1 MPPIFLK
8 ATLSKKNSRRDWFCM
23 GFQFT
28 RAHMTTLASQE
39 KNSRSQSGRSFRG
52 FGPLLGGS
60 DAVRW
65 QLSFAGSMLEVRFL
79 LGGHQDCSSL
89 HRLKFK
95 YALMSLKR
103 HFPEHQYSHAKWFA
117 LCFALPV

>member
-8 ATLSKKNSRRDWFCM
+8 ATLSKKNRRRDWFCM

-39 KNSRSQSGRSFRG
+39 KNSRSQSGRTFRG
-52 FGPLLGGS
+52 FDSLLGGS

-65 QLSFAGSMLEVRFL
+65 QLSFAGNMLEVRFL

-89 HRLKFK
+89 HRLKVCS
-95 YALMSLKR
+95 Y
-103 HFPEHQYSHAKWFA
+103 FPETAFEHQYSHAKWFA
-117 LCFALPV
+117 LCFALPVC